1 MDFIVKITG
10 KMLMLITLD
19 FVVCNM
25 SPWLIT
31 WLYLDYILDY
41 ILDYGDAEHTINTGN
56 FKGKGTHKIQGGY
69 P

>member
-56 FKGKGTHKIQGGY
+56 FKGKGTDKIQGRY